1 MGINE
6 PKRTEPTN
14 GGLMDPRFVYN
25 NAASTDVRATFIRFG
40 WTPPSTLKTNQDK
53 PNAQ

>member
-1 MGINE
+1 MTLNE

-14 GGLMDPRFVYN
+14 GGLMDPRFVYT
-25 NAASTDVRATFIRFG
+25 NAASTDVLKTFIRFG
-40 WTPPSTLKTNQDK
+40 WTPPSTLKDK